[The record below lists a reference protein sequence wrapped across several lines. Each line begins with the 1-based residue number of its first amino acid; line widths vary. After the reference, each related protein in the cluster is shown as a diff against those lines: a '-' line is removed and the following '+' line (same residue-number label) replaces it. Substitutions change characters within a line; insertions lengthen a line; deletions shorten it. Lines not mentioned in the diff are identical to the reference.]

1 MEFDDFT
8 IKKNIVSLAV
18 GKTLIGIDSRRYS
31 EVSKVLGEKHGLE
44 IGDCY
49 CHPEHLRDALR
60 ELYGQSSRFMIDSIR
75 ENLSGFPDHA
85 EIAKFLE
92 ILSG

>member
-8 IKKNIVSLAV
+8 IKKNLVSLAV

-31 EVSKVLGEKHGLE
+31 EVAKLLDEKYSID

-49 CHPEHLRDALR
+49 AYPGPLREALR
-60 ELYGQSSRFMIDSIR
+60 ELYGQSSQFMIDSIK
-75 ENLSGFPDHA
+75 ENLSGFPDHL
-85 EIAKFLE
+85 EITKFLE
-92 ILSG
+92 ILSR